1 MKRFLIWTILVVL
14 IGSTGTISARSKSTR
29 RAHQGPMSIMSAGAI
44 ITKST
49 STVPFIRIITSPDE
63 IDLGTAV
70 FFAGVHEVPGAL
82 KVQVDANCMHGPVV
96 ISTTPLERQGG
107 GQIEPDDIFV
117 RAPIT
122 GGYVSLKKPVVILP
136 SAPGSQE
143 VEVDFKVHAG
153 TNHPSGQYKGII
165 TLTIAPPV

>member
-14 IGSTGTISARSKSTR
+14 IGSAGTI
-29 RAHQGPMSIMSAGAI
+29 GA
-44 ITKST
+44 T
-49 STVPFIRIITSPDE
+49 STVPFISISTSPDE

-82 KVQVDANCMHGPVV
+82 KVQVEANCMHGPVV
-96 ISTTPLERQGG
+96 ISTTPLERRGG
-107 GQIEPDDIFV
+107 GRIKPEDIFV
-117 RAPIT
+117 RAPFT
-122 GGYVSLKKPVVILP
+122 GGYVSLKRPVVILP
-136 SAPGSQE
+136 TASGSHV

-153 TNHPSGQYKGII
+153 AMHPSGQYKGTI